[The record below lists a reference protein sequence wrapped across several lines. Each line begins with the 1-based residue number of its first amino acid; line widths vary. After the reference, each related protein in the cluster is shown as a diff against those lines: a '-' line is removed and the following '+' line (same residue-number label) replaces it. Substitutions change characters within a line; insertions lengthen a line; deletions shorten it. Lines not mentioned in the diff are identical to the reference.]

1 MDGIQRAAYG
11 VHASELRRWYAFD
24 IPLTGDALERAT
36 TDVEAAIAR
45 AADAVTCLLSQG
57 VDQAMARY
65 NG

>member
-1 MDGIQRAAYG
+1 ME
-11 VHASELRRWYAFD
+11 VFTMSEHS
-24 IPLTGDALERAT
+24 LTRQAM
-36 TDVEAAIAR
+36 EAAIAR

>member
-1 MDGIQRAAYG
+1 M
-11 VHASELRRWYAFD
+11 SEHS
-24 IPLTGDALERAT
+24 LTRQAM
-36 TDVEAAIAR
+36 EAAIAR